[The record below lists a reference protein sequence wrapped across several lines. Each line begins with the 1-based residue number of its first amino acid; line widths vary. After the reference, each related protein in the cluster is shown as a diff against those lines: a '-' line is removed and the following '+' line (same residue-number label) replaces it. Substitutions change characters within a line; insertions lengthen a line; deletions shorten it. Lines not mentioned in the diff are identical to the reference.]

1 MIARTNDLV
10 ARNSVF
16 AWIALGTGLLLLI
29 PLVAMQFTPE
39 VVWTASDFLVMGVLI
54 FGMASLF
61 VLLAR
66 RVSRQRRVLV
76 ALACA
81 AVFLWI
87 WAELAVGIFTDWGS

>member
-1 MIARTNDLV
+1 MIARTHDPV

-29 PLVAMQFTPE
+29 PLIAMQFTPE
-39 VVWTASDFLVMGVLI
+39 VVWTASDFLVMGILV
-54 FGMASLF
+54 FAMASLF

-66 RVSRQRRVLV
+66 RVNRRRRVLV
-76 ALACA
+76 ALGCV

-87 WAELAVGIFTDWGS
+87 WAELAVGVFTNWGS